1 MRLLLAPLK
10 ITHLRGAQP
19 SDRFVFDIP
28 LAEYISTRAAS
39 LQNILDK
46 ALALCAGEM
55 LGAGGTAAL
64 VGMIQ
69 VKVLL
74 SSWIRRQLRACQPR
88 LSFLAAHTLRHE
100 YEYLPPEV
108 LEQHIQSISLCYIKT
123 LIGTPI
129 IACVHLQDRL
139 STMIG
144 KSSGF
149 LETLPPQMRARI
161 EFLREL
167 QDKHDDFFEEY
178 QKELKAIREKYEAKY
193 GRLPHRVLAPR
204 LIIFAVYSPSSTA
217 VVHNLPVSSSHAA
230 PA

>member
-1 MRLLLAPLK
+1 MAK
-10 ITHLRGAQP
+10 
-19 SDRFVFDIP
+19 S
-28 LAEYISTRAAS
+28 ISIRAAS
-39 LQNILDK
+39 LQHILDK

-69 VKVLL
+69 VRSRL
-74 SSWIRRQLRACQPR
+74 SSCIHRQLRACQPR
-88 LSFLAAHTLRHE
+88 LPFLAAHTLRHE
-100 YEYLPPEV
+100 YENLPSKF
-108 LEQHIQSISLCYIKT
+108 LEQNVQLSALCHLKT
-123 LIGTPI
+123 LIGTPM

-178 QKELKAIREKYEAKY
+178 QKELKALREKYEAKY
-193 GRLPHRVLAPR
+193 GRLPHRILTPR
-204 LIIFAVYSPSSTA
+204 LIILAVCNPSSTV
-217 VVHNLPVSSSHAA
+217 VVHDVPVCSSHAA